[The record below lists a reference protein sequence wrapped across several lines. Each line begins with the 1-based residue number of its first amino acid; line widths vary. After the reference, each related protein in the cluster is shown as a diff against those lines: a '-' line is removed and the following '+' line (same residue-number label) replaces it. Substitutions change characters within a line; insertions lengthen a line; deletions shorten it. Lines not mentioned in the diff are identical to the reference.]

1 MNEYVKQAN
10 DFAAKFGVKLSVIGE
25 PEYRKYFVDDREY
38 RFVFKLRLKRN
49 KKQYT
54 FTFGQSI
61 AQGSK
66 EPQMYDVLACLTK
79 YDVGDFKN
87 FCDEFGY
94 DIEDRISKN
103 KQVKKIYKNVCK
115 EWEAVERLFG
125 DCLDELQEIQ

>member
-1 MNEYVKQAN
+1 MSEYVKQAN

-25 PEYRKYFVDDREY
+25 PEYRKYFADDKEN

-61 AQGSK
+61 AQGSN
-66 EPQMYDVLACLTK
+66 EPQMYDVLTCLTK
-79 YDVGDFKN
+79 YDPGTFKN

-94 DIEDRISKN
+94 DVDSRKAE
-103 KQVKKIYKNVCK
+103 KIYKNVCK
-115 EWEAVERLFG
+115 EWQAVERLFG
-125 DCLDELQEIQ
+125 DCLDELSEIQ